1 VSNCSSVSRS
11 VNLCKMRPMPSVRSL
26 VPVSVLLLALC
37 LPALAQ
43 AGGISIYNG
52 TGFHFGAPL
61 SEEGGEGRWLNEGG
75 GFGVIL
81 GPADSR
87 LLGRMR
93 FAYNAVID
101 LAGGTRHV
109 ALLSAGVQ
117 IELLPDVSKRFGVYL
132 ATDMGI
138 TPLFTDMRLYLFADV
153 GPGVRFDIN
162 EKFSL
167 FAEVCALLR
176 YENSFYAGPQFY
188 LGARFSFD

>member
-1 VSNCSSVSRS
+1 
-11 VNLCKMRPMPSVRSL
+11 MPSVRSL

-37 LPALAQ
+37 LPGLAQ

-93 FAYNAVID
+93 FAYNAIID

-109 ALLSAGVQ
+109 ALFSAGVQ
-117 IELLPDVSKRFGVYL
+117 IEMLPDVSKRFGLYL

-153 GPGVRFDIN
+153 GPGVRFDVT